1 METFA
6 SSSRYFSKI
15 SNLQKASY
23 GNAIIGAALNRNCET
38 LRDLILQGLSPN
50 PSNQFG
56 DSLINIV
63 CKRGYFDV
71 FTTLIEC
78 GASIKTCDQFDR
90 SPLHFAAS
98 TPCLDLIEK
107 VLELDVDMLNARDRF
122 GKTPLEYV
130 SDEAH
135 WEQWKKILLEKQ
147 QYFLPLRSNNQKE
160 AAIQNRKERNR
171 LHVTTPPL
179 SDPHDVSIANRVMR
193 DKVLPDPDNA
203 LSEEMAK
210 IVSSG

>member
-1 METFA
+1 M
-6 SSSRYFSKI
+6 S
-15 SNLQKASY
+15 
-23 GNAIIGAALNRNCET
+23 
-38 LRDLILQGLSPN
+38 QGLSPN

-56 DSLINIV
+56 DSLMNIV

-98 TPCLDLIEK
+98 SPCLDPIEK
-107 VLELDVDMLNARDRF
+107 ILELDVDMLNARDKF

-130 SDEAH
+130 TDQAH
-135 WEQWKKILLEKQ
+135 WDQWKKFLIEKQ
-147 QYFLPLRSNNQKE
+147 RLFWPLSR
-160 AAIQNRKERNR
+160 NRKKERATPNLTETSR
-171 LHVTTPPL
+171 LHATTPPL
-179 SDPHDVSIANRVMR
+179 SDPHDVSSIHQDIATQVMR

-203 LSEEMAK
+203 LPEDMAK
-210 IVSSG
+210 LISSGRSFR